1 MIEIM
6 DDDHHSNC
14 EPRASLAPA
23 AQDATMQLEQATDVF
38 TSMNIGDG
46 AATALVSRAPA
57 EREAANAK
65 VATGDAD
72 AGVQTGSDAAIPQTR
87 GQRAQARSDGAR
99 AAILTGPVL
108 PTLLRLALPTMVVL
122 LAQTAVNIA
131 EAYYVGFLGTD
142 ALAGVALVFPVFML
156 MTMMSNGGLGSGVA
170 ASVARAVG
178 AGRKHDADAL
188 VFHALILAVIV
199 GALFMLGA
207 IRGGPALYRALG
219 GRNEALDAA
228 LKYSNYLFAGA
239 IPVWIVNLQA
249 AALRGSGNVRVPATV
264 TLVGALVLIPT
275 SPLLIFGFGPIPR
288 LGIGGAGIA
297 FAAYYGAAML
307 VLLRYMMSGRS
318 GLTFRFV
325 PLQARLFADILKVGI
340 PTAFNTVLTN
350 LTVILVTGAVG
361 LFGTKALAA
370 YGIASRLDYVMIP
383 ILFGICTAVLT
394 MVGVNIGAGQI
405 ARARKIAWTSSLVG
419 LAITGTI
426 GLIVALFPMLWLQLF
441 SRDPDVLGEGATYLR
456 IVAPAYG
463 ALGFGFVIAFAAQG
477 AGHVLWPV
485 VAVVTRLL
493 LAAGF
498 GWIAVGYFGG
508 GMAMLAF
515 MVAASLVVYAA
526 ICAIALVSG
535 SVWRTN
541 RA

>member
-1 MIEIM
+1 MK
-6 DDDHHSNC
+6 
-14 EPRASLAPA
+14 
-23 AQDATMQLEQATDVF
+23 LEQATDTF
-38 TSMNIGDG
+38 TTVSIGDG
-46 AATALVSRAPA
+46 AATALVSRDPA
-57 EREAANAK
+57 GRVTANAK
-65 VATGDAD
+65 VVTGDAD
-72 AGVQTGSDAAIPQTR
+72 AGVQTRSDAAIPQTR
-87 GQRAQARSDGAR
+87 GQRAQVRSNGAR

-170 ASVARAVG
+170 SSVARAVG

-199 GALFMLGA
+199 GALFMLGT

-249 AALRGSGNVRVPATV
+249 AALRGSGNVRVPAMV

-275 SPLLIFGFGPIPR
+275 SPLLIFGFGPIPGW
-288 LGIGGAGIA
+288 GIAGAGIA
-297 FAAYYGAAML
+297 FAVYYGGAML

-325 PLQARLFADILKVGI
+325 PLQRRLFADILKVGV

-383 ILFGICTAVLT
+383 ILFGICTSVLT

-405 ARARKIAWTSSLVG
+405 ARAKRIAWTSSLVG
-419 LAITGTI
+419 LAVTGTI
-426 GLIVALFPMLWLQLF
+426 GMSSGRSSRSSPGWCWPRGSAGSRSATSVAEWQCWHSWSPPRLSFTRRSALSRCSQVRSGVPAGLERRHSFRNRPHESGASSALIGLLQPGDVELDHLQHRLHRAL
-441 SRDPDVLGEGATYLR
+441 RAGA
-456 IVAPAYG
+456 IG
-463 ALGFGFVIAFAAQG
+463 AA
-477 AGHVLWPV
+477 
-485 VAVVTRLL
+485 
-493 LAAGF
+493 
-498 GWIAVGYFGG
+498 
-508 GMAMLAF
+508 
-515 MVAASLVVYAA
+515 
-526 ICAIALVSG
+526 
-535 SVWRTN
+535 
-541 RA
+541 